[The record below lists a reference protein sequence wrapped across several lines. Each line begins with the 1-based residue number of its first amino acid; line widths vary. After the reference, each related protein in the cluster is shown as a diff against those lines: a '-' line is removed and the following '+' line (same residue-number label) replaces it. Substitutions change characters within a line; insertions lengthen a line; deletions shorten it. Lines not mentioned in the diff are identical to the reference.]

1 MIKEKSKNFV
11 SFFIFVGVD
20 FFSFLLSFYLA
31 FLARELSADAFA
43 SLEKIT
49 TFPIAH
55 YYQFW
60 WMPAL
65 FLAVFWYEG
74 LYGRML
80 VFWSELRLILRS
92 LTVAVV
98 TLVVIVTLSKQSE
111 EISRLMLV
119 QFWLI
124 SLFVFPFFRMYL
136 KALLIR
142 LGLYGKKAL
151 LISKNSHSSFLENI
165 VGKKSLLGYKIY
177 KQMTPEDVL
186 VGGLKTKDHST
197 VIVDEMEHD
206 KLVELYEI
214 LQKKFKDVIYIPENN
229 EMAFVNTETQS
240 VLEDRVFLVR
250 IKNNLQSSVNK
261 LIKRLFDIAI
271 VVLIMPFF
279 LLLLG
284 VVALL
289 IKLDS
294 RGRVFFIQERVGQ
307 DMGLYRCIKFRTM
320 YEDNDKILEDY
331 LEENHIEKEQWKEYK
346 KLKSKDPRVTK
357 VGAVLRRY
365 SLDEL
370 PQIINVAKGEMSLVG
385 PRPYLEK
392 EIIDMEGKERMIT
405 ISKPGITGLW
415 QISGR
420 NKLSFKKRLELDEW
434 YVRNWS
440 LWLDFVIILKTFKV
454 VLIKEGAY

>member
-11 SFFIFVGVD
+11 SFFIFVGID

-31 FLARELSADAFA
+31 FLVRELSSDIFP
-43 SLEKIT
+43 SLDKIS
-49 TFPIAH
+49 TFPIEH

-92 LTVAVV
+92 LSVSVVALIVMV
-98 TLVVIVTLSKQSE
+98 TLAKQSE

-119 QFWLI
+119 QFWFI

-136 KALLIR
+136 KATLIK

-151 LISKNSHSSFLENI
+151 LISEKDRSCVLKDA
-165 VGKKSLLGYKIY
+165 VGSKSLLGYVVYRQI
-177 KQMTPEDVL
+177 TPQEALAGRLMEKESSV
-186 VGGLKTKDHST
+186 VF
-197 VIVDEMEHD
+197 VDEMQHD
-206 KLVELYEI
+206 KLVKLYEV
-214 LQKKFKDVIYIPENN
+214 LQRKFRDVIYIPEKS
-229 EMAFVNTETQS
+229 ELAFINTETQS

-261 LIKRLFDIAI
+261 MVKKVFDLVIVLF
-271 VVLIMPFF
+271 IMPFF
-279 LLLLG
+279 LLILG
-284 VVALL
+284 VIAIF

-294 RGRVFFIQERVGQ
+294 KGGVFFIQKRVGQ
-307 DMGLYRCIKFRTM
+307 DMKVYRCVKFRTM
-320 YEDNDKILEDY
+320 YPDSDKL
-331 LEENHIEKEQWKEYK
+331 LEEYFQAKDLEKEQWQKYK
-346 KLKSKDPRVTK
+346 KLKGDDPRVTR
-357 VGAVLRRY
+357 VGALLRRY

-370 PQIINVAKGEMSLVG
+370 PQIFNVIKGEMSLVG

-392 EIIDMEGKERMIT
+392 EIDDMLGKEDVIT

-420 NKLSFKKRLELDEW
+420 NNLSFKKRLELDEW

-440 LWLDFVIILKTFKV
+440 LWLDFIIIIKTFRV
-454 VLIKEGAY
+454 ILTKEGAY